1 MKLDEAAVE
10 RVRAGAI
17 DVAGGSLELAVV
29 NGERQLVLSGDVE
42 PAEAAVDLAFEAG
55 GVARRLGIGGAYHTT
70 LLAHAVDRFREDAL
84 AAVAGD
90 PVVPIVCSTA
100 GIVRH
105 GAEVAD
111 VLSQA
116 LVRPVRWPD
125 ALQRAHDDLGVTRG
139 LDAGPGLTLATIAKH
154 TPILPFVGP
163 ATILLILSS
172 VSCQYAVWAIR
183 RDDRTVFLR
192 GMTVTVVLGITFLL
206 MQLTDYALL
215 GAEGLTL
222 SSGTY
227 GTTYYTLTGF
237 HGAHVFGGVIMLSVI
252 LYRGMAGQFSAKHYD
267 AVEGASLYWHFVDVV
282 WIVLFF
288 VIYVVK

>member
-1 MKLDEAAVE
+1 M
-10 RVRAGAI
+10 
-17 DVAGGSLELAVV
+17 
-29 NGERQLVLSGDVE
+29 
-42 PAEAAVDLAFEAG
+42 
-55 GVARRLGIGGAYHTT
+55 TT
-70 LLAHAVDRFREDAL
+70 DHN
-84 AAVAGD
+84 
-90 PVVPIVCSTA
+90 
-100 GIVRH
+100 
-105 GAEVAD
+105 
-111 VLSQA
+111 QA
-116 LVRPVRWPD
+116 LLPVEHNPL
-125 ALQRAHDDLGVTRG
+125 ASMPHDTHG
-139 LDAGPGLTLATIAKH
+139 GLTNPVLGMLLFITSEVMFFGGLFAAYFNIRANAAQWPPINPETGHAFQLA
-154 TPILPFVGP
+154 ILPFVGP

-206 MQLTDYALL
+206 MQVTDYALL

-282 WIVLFF
+282 WILLFSLL
-288 VIYVVK
+288 YLLPGKTPAS